1 MDDKYEHVLALNR
14 ARQARWREQN
24 KEQIAEKRRADRSE
38 LIALR
43 AHVAEL
49 NAVAPD
55 VPVAVVPPAKRDRK
69 GAVVWD
75 QPTVMAKLKELDI
88 NLNTKAKYVGDIK
101 AVFQLTSCLD
111 LAKCLKNFA
120 AIKATIETG
129 NLISNPNKQYA
140 VSSQK
145 GFVQS
150 ILYVIDK
157 LNIPL
162 PATIKQQYVDL
173 LGAYKI
179 KTTDQTEA
187 RKRDPNFDVMPY
199 TEYMTQIKEAYGA
212 DSKQYLIASLYDEVT
227 VRDDFDL
234 VILGSVRDKQNE
246 TQNYLI
252 VPPNERNRVTVIIQ
266 HHKTDKLR
274 GDIKVVLSA
283 RLSKLVRTYMLKNE
297 LTVGN
302 KLFTD
307 NHTGLSGYVATMN
320 RRIGARAGINYIRQS
335 KISEILSEQGLS
347 AEDKQTLA
355 KAMGH
360 TAICQLKYIRGL
372 QAELT

>member
-1 MDDKYEHVLALNR
+1 VLPT
-14 ARQARWREQN
+14 
-24 KEQIAEKRRADRSE
+24 KRG
-38 LIALR
+38 
-43 AHVAEL
+43 
-49 NAVAPD
+49 
-55 VPVAVVPPAKRDRK
+55 RK
-69 GAVVWD
+69 GTVVWD

-101 AVFQLTSCLD
+101 AVFQLTGFLD
-111 LAKCLKNFA
+111 LAKCLKTFA
-120 AIKATIETG
+120 AIKAAIETG
-129 NLISNPNKQYA
+129 TLISNPNKQYA
-140 VSSQK
+140 VNSQK

-162 PATIKQQYVDL
+162 SATIKQKYVDL

-187 RKRDPNFDVMPY
+187 RKRDPNYDVMPY
-199 TEYMTQIKEAYGA
+199 TEYMTRIKDAYGA

-246 TQNYLI
+246 TQNYII
-252 VPPNERNRVTVIIQ
+252 VPLNERTRVNVIIQ
-266 HHKTDKLR
+266 HHKTNKLR

-283 RLSKLVRTYMLKNE
+283 RLSKLVRAYMMKHE
-297 LTVGN
+297 LRVVN
-302 KLFTD
+302 KLFAE
-307 NHTGLSGYVATMN
+307 NNTGLSAYAYVATMN

-335 KISEILSEQGLS
+335 KISEILSEHDLS

-360 TAICQLKYIRGL
+360 SAICQLKYIRGL
-372 QAELT
+372 QAEPT

>member
-55 VPVAVVPPAKRDRK
+55 VPEAVVPPTKRGRK

-101 AVFQLTSCLD
+101 AVFQLTGCLD

-120 AIKATIETG
+120 AIKVTIETG
-129 NLISNPNKQYA
+129 NLISNPNRQYA
-140 VSSQK
+140 VNSQK

-162 PATIKQQYVDL
+162 PATIKQKYVDL

-252 VPPNERNRVTVIIQ
+252 VPQNERNRVTVIIQ

-283 RLSKLVRTYMLKNE
+283 RLSKLVRAYMLKNE
-297 LTVGN
+297 LVVGN
-302 KLFTD
+302 KLFAE

-320 RRIGARAGINYIRQS
+320 RRVGARAGINYIRQS
-335 KISEILSEQGLS
+335 KISEILSQQDLS

-360 TAICQLKYIRGL
+360 SAICQLKYIRGL
-372 QAELT
+372 QTEPT

>member
-1 MDDKYEHVLALNR
+1 MDDKYEHILALNR
-14 ARQARWREQN
+14 ARQARWRAQN
-24 KEQIAEKRRADRSE
+24 REQIAEKRRADRSE

-49 NAVAPD
+49 NAIVPD
-55 VPVAVVPPAKRDRK
+55 VLEAVVPPAKRGRK
-69 GAVVWD
+69 GAVLWD
-75 QPTVMAKLKELDI
+75 QATVMAKLKELDI

-101 AVFQLTSCLD
+101 AVFQLTGCLD

-129 NLISNPNKQYA
+129 NLMSNPNKQYA
-140 VSSQK
+140 VNSQK

-162 PATIKQQYVDL
+162 SATIKQKYVDL

-199 TEYMTQIKEAYGA
+199 TEYMTRIKEAYGA
-212 DSKQYLIASLYDEVT
+212 YSKQYLIASLYDEVT

-234 VILGSVRDKQNE
+234 VILGSVRDKKEE

-266 HHKTDKLR
+266 HHKTNKLR

-283 RLSKLVRTYMLKNE
+283 RLSKLLRAYMLKNK
-297 LTVGN
+297 LIVGN
-302 KLFTD
+302 KLFAE
-307 NHTGLSGYVATMN
+307 NHTGLSAYVATMN

-335 KISEILSEQGLS
+335 KISEILSGQDLS

-360 TAICQLKYIRGL
+360 SAICQLKYVRGL
-372 QAELT
+372 QAEST